1 MDEAVLVTQNLQKI
15 YRTGPEELHV
25 LRGLNLEVS
34 RGEVVAVVGASGTGK
49 STLLHLLGGLDRPTE
64 GTIFLEGK
72 NLQSLSKVELAG
84 VRNRKIGFV
93 FQFHYLLPEFTAM
106 ENIRMPALI
115 TGQEIKGATLRAETL
130 LQQVGLA
137 ERKMHKPSEL
147 SGGEQQRAAIARA
160 LMNDPLL
167 ILADEPTGNLD
178 RFTAEGVYE
187 LLSGIAKQRG
197 KAFVIATHNE
207 AFAQKADRI
216 LRLVDGR
223 AMLVES

>member
-1 MDEAVLVTQNLQKI
+1 MDEAVLVAKNLQKV
-15 YRTGPEELHV
+15 YRTGPEVLHV

-34 RGEVVAVVGASGTGK
+34 QGEIVAVVGASGTGK

-72 NLQSLSKVELAG
+72 NLQSVSNTELAG
-84 VRNRKIGFV
+84 IRSRKIGFV

-115 TGQEIKGATLRAETL
+115 MGQEIKEATLRAESL

-147 SGGEQQRAAIARA
+147 SGGEQQRTAIARA

-178 RFTAEGVYE
+178 RFTAEGVHK

-197 KAFVIATHNE
+197 KAFVIVTHNE

-223 AMLVES
+223 AVPV